1 MELTLDLSLVLLP
14 KTISEF
20 VGEISTTKNCSEKLS
35 KLDGYVQRLEDER
48 RKIEGFKRELPLSML
63 LLNDV
68 IGRLKEEAMQCM
80 ESNSA
85 DKKNWMSSA
94 QLWITGNDYDYKKED
109 SASEATLHGEED
121 GRSIPDNPV
130 QRRVTST
137 GEGQLRQARQ
147 RTMFQKS
154 LAFHLRLHIQN

>member
-1 MELTLDLSLVLLP
+1 MELSLVLLP

-63 LLNDV
+63 LLNDGGVCLSVSVFCSGLRSLFVSLLFFLRRGRDLVVFTEIFFCGGCVV

-109 SASEATLHGEED
+109 SASEATLV
-121 GRSIPDNPV
+121 I
-130 QRRVTST
+130 
-137 GEGQLRQARQ
+137 
-147 RTMFQKS
+147 F
-154 LAFHLRLHIQN
+154 